1 MLFRIRFHS
10 FPPHKPE
17 PRRFCQGNIML
28 GRTTIAIKPMGHEV
42 CDAAERQ
49 QNKLM
54 HLLFKKEYLLIGHEV
69 LKQLVPISRRVSLD
83 VALFAPYSL
92 FFLCVSQEYS
102 GLRNCLSTLKLYKW
116 NISMAPIKP
125 N

>member
-1 MLFRIRFHS
+1 
-10 FPPHKPE
+10 
-17 PRRFCQGNIML
+17 ML
-28 GRTTIAIKPMGHEV
+28 GRTTIAIKPMGHKV

-92 FFLCVSQEYS
+92 FFFVCIPGVLWIKELFEY
-102 GLRNCLSTLKLYKW
+102 LKAVQVEHLYGS
-116 NISMAPIKP
+116 N
-125 N
+125 